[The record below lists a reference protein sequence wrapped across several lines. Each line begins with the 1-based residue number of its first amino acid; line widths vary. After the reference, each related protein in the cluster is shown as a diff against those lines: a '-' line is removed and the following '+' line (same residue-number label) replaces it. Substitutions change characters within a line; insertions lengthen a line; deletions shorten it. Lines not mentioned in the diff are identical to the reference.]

1 MKKGPALSLIVS
13 VLIALS
19 AIGGYVFWYDLMQGL
34 RTETAQLETD
44 ILAKEGERIRAASA
58 RTAEDDLLAQE
69 NFIASHLVKTDDI
82 VLFLETIEGT
92 GKAFGA
98 TVQVASVSGEGKAS
112 NGKISLSLSI
122 TGTFDAVMRTLGAI
136 ENGPYANMVS
146 DLTLDTPDK
155 GETWSAVGVFV
166 VGTELK

>member
-1 MKKGPALSLIVS
+1 MKKGPALTLILSILV
-13 VLIALS
+13 ALG
-19 AIGGYVFWYDLMQGL
+19 ALGGYLFWYYLMQGL
-34 RTETAQLETD
+34 RAESAQLEAD
-44 ILAKEGERIRAASA
+44 ILAKEGERGRAASA
-58 RTAEDDLLAQE
+58 RTSEDDLLAQE
-69 NFIASHLVKTDDI
+69 NFIASHLVKTADI
-82 VLFLETIEGT
+82 VLFLERIEGT

-98 TVQVASVSGEGKAS
+98 TVQVASLSGEGKTS

-122 TGTFDAVMRTLGAI
+122 TGTFDAVMRTLGSI

-155 GETWSAVGVFV
+155 GQTWSATGVFV